1 MIRILFDG
9 PPSHESGRFI
19 EVENEKGEGISFGE
33 WVQEGTLDRD
43 YWVLQFPDNREVN
56 ADLLEALEDIA
67 KGNASIPDDVLISG
81 RAATTSYMWTYS
93 QERAR
98 KAIAKAKEC

>member
-19 EVENEKGEGISFGE
+19 EVENEKGESISLGE
-33 WVQEGTLDRD
+33 WIHDGD
-43 YWVLQFPDNREVN
+43 YWVLQFPDNRKVN

-67 KGNASIPDDVLISG
+67 KGNAGIPDDILASG

-98 KAIAKAKEC
+98 KAIADPKESE